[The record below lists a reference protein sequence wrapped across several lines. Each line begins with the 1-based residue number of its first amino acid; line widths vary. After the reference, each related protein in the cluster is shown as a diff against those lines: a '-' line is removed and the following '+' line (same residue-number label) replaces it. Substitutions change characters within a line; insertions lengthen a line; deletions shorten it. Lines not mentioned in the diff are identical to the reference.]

1 MGQSSFSQGANVPS
15 APAVDPIAV
24 NRFAGQVLDT
34 AMEDRQSYAD
44 TPIKTASKYTK
55 MGAASQTPI
64 QPTATTTGLTS

>member
-1 MGQSSFSQGANVPS
+1 MGQSLSSAGQSSSMPS
-15 APAVDPIAV
+15 APEIDSTTV

-64 QPTATTTGLTS
+64 QPLV